1 MSINKKSLFTKVD
14 CYRLFVPDLEK
25 GLEFYRDNLNLKVIW
40 RSNSAIGL
48 GLDQDITEIVIHNER
63 KGQEVDLKVESVID
77 AVEVFKSS
85 GGRIING
92 PFDIEIGKCAVV
104 EDQWLNQYVLIDSTK
119 GTFKTDDEGNIIKK

>member
-40 RSNSAIGL
+40 RSDSAIGL

-104 EDQWLNQYVLIDSTK
+104 EDPWLNQYVLIDSTK